1 MEDYNY
7 DNQFTQMMQAH
18 SEADFAE
25 RVSDAQ
31 RTLLRNVY
39 VWMTLALGISGLM
52 AYLTVTTPFLFSLIF
67 SSTASFWILGIGT
80 IVLVLII
87 SGMIDRLS
95 FTAATLLFI
104 LYSLMMGMFCSSIF
118 VIYTM
123 SSIAS
128 TFLIAAGTF
137 AAMAIVGSVT
147 KRDLSTLGRIL
158 IMALIGLIIAS
169 IVNIF
174 VASSKMDWIITYAG
188 VLIFTGLT
196 AYDAQK
202 IKKMIAFNAD
212 GVNETT
218 QKIAL
223 LGALSLYL
231 DFINLFL
238 YLLRIFGKRN

>member
-1 MEDYNY
+1 MEDLNY
-7 DNQFTQMMQAH
+7 DKQFTQMMQAH
-18 SEADFAE
+18 SEADFAD

-39 VWMTLALGISGLM
+39 LWMTMALGISGLM
-52 AYLTVTTPFLFSLIF
+52 AYLTVTTPVLFSLIF

-80 IVLVLII
+80 IALVLVI
-87 SGMIDRLS
+87 SAMIDRLS

-104 LYSLMMGMFCSSIF
+104 LYSLLMGMFCSSIF
-118 VIYTM
+118 IIYTM
-123 SSIAS
+123 SSIVS

-169 IVNIF
+169 VVNIF

-202 IKKMIAFNAD
+202 IKKMITFSAD

-218 QKIAL
+218 QKITL